1 MKAYIVAVTS
11 GRYMFPV
18 GSGKL
23 YKSKSAAQ
31 KRCDKYNESHKDH
44 ATVLVAD
51 NWLKEDSK

>member
-11 GRYMFPV
+11 GGYMFPV
-18 GSGKL
+18 GSWKL

-31 KRCDKYNESHKDH
+31 KLCDKYNESHKDH

-51 NWLKEDSK
+51 NWHKEAE

>member
-11 GRYMFPV
+11 GWHMFPV
-18 GSGKL
+18 GSWKL

-31 KRCDKYNESHKDH
+31 KLCDKYNESHKDH

-51 NWLKEDSK
+51 NWHKEEK